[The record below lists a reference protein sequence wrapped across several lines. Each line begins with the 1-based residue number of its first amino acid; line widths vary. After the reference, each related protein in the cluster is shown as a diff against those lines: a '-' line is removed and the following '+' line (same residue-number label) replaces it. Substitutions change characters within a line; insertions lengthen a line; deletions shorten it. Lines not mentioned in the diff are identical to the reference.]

1 MKELKWILFFLGTIA
16 TLGLLYVLFIR
27 AKARKPFSKISPD
40 SGNLL
45 FIGDSLTAYENSFV
59 DQLQKQYPNLNIKKI
74 ALGSQ
79 QTSWMLP
86 RLRQELASGNKY
98 NAIVIWGGI
107 NDIYATDSID
117 GAKSNLKQMYDVAKR
132 SGASVIALT
141 IVPNATH
148 NLSTR
153 QRTQLTNDL
162 NSWIKANKEVDVI
175 VDVNNLVN
183 DGMDGTKKEFL
194 QSDNLH
200 LTDSA
205 HLMIKDDFAKKV
217 MREIIS

>member
-1 MKELKWILFFLGTIA
+1 MKELKWILLFLGTIA
-16 TLGLLYVLFIR
+16 TLGLLYFLFVR
-27 AKARKPFSKISPD
+27 AKSRKPFSKIDSN

-45 FIGDSLTAYENSFV
+45 FIGDSLTAYENSFI
-59 DQLQKQYPNLNIKKI
+59 DQLQKQYPNINIKKI

-86 RLRQELASGNKY
+86 QLKQELERGNKY
-98 NAIVIWGGI
+98 DAITIWGGI
-107 NDIYATDSID
+107 NDIYVADSID
-117 GAKSNLKQMYDVAKR
+117 GAKSNLKQMYDMVKR

-162 NSWIKANKEVDVI
+162 NSWIKANKEIDVI

-183 DGMDGTKKEFL
+183 DGMDGTKREFL

-205 HLMIKDDFAKKV
+205 HTLIKDDFAKKV
-217 MREIIS
+217 IQEKIS